1 MEKNSYVKTFL
12 TSFLCASTMA
22 LAQNVQK
29 PLEIQHI
36 AGNSYN
42 YITYGDGGGGN
53 IYPTNSVYV
62 LTKKGAVLIDGPWDP
77 SQVEPLLDSI
87 AKKHKQ
93 KVVLA
98 ITTHFHDDKT
108 ASLDMFKAKGIPT
121 YAAQKTDEIA
131 LLRNEKRA
139 QYHFSKDTVFQ
150 VGEYRFEVYFP
161 GAGHTTDNQVV
172 WIDKDQVLYGGCL
185 VKSADSKGLGNI
197 ADANL
202 ETWSGSIEN
211 LIKKYPQA
219 KFIIPGHHEWQDKNS
234 LKHTLYLL
242 QEYHANK
249 TQ

>member
-1 MEKNSYVKTFL
+1 
-12 TSFLCASTMA
+12 MA

-62 LTKKGAVLIDGPWDP
+62 VTKKGVVLIDGPWDP

-139 QYHFSKDTVFQ
+139 QYHFSKDTVLNIQGCKRKLINNKMFKRLIRPQ
-150 VGEYRFEVYFP
+150 IIKRYC
-161 GAGHTTDNQVV
+161 HTHSKTVINEN
-172 WIDKDQVLYGGCL
+172 K
-185 VKSADSKGLGNI
+185 KSK
-197 ADANL
+197 
-202 ETWSGSIEN
+202 
-211 LIKKYPQA
+211 
-219 KFIIPGHHEWQDKNS
+219 
-234 LKHTLYLL
+234 
-242 QEYHANK
+242 
-249 TQ
+249 